1 MEVKTTWE
9 ILEWFENKEY
19 SIKGKEYNNDKHK
32 KWIAVDDILEKI
44 NRIYELMKGD
54 DGLEVIAL
62 LNLKGELT
70 LNPQKRVMNNG

>member
-1 MEVKTTWE
+1 M
-9 ILEWFENKEY
+9 Y
-19 SIKGKEYNNDKHK
+19 GC
-32 KWIAVDDILEKI
+32 ILEKI